1 WKEVVREGLE
11 RLRAAG
17 LFDEYSQDN
26 EEVEYLKAVAAEALG
41 RIGDTA
47 TPAVPALLAALQDPG
62 RGSFGV
68 RVARPPF
75 WASRLV
81 AVAFGQGIRVHVFL
95 RRENMDTP
103 PCPEGDESEGVL
115 RLRVVMPRWAG
126 TSGSTC

>member
-1 WKEVVREGLE
+1 LGARKVEPEAWKEVVREGLE

-75 WASRLV
+75 WASRGSLDGSDSRQGRRGARGGSSRPRRV
-81 AVAFGQGIRVHVFL
+81 GGRADTHQHFGTQR
-95 RRENMDTP
+95 
-103 PCPEGDESEGVL
+103 
-115 RLRVVMPRWAG
+115 
-126 TSGSTC
+126 